1 MIKNTHDSRI
11 HIVKIHFADQ
21 MSQNGLSQH
30 GLSTKWLSHN
40 GLSQNGWP
48 EPKWLEPKWLSQ
60 NGLSQNFQEPAG
72 LNHVFLNA
80 IWNNLKTSCQFARE
94 PLSEWSQFRGGVTMV
109 IRRSTGSNQV
119 LFCTGHGTKAFPILL
134 TRAVLNLAWPSSTA
148 GMMPCS
154 DGLSL
159 ATWIVHCSQNSF
171 GMSRPWKQYGGTWIW
186 SFKQCVNFATGC
198 KRGVT
203 G

>member
-1 MIKNTHDSRI
+1 MATNPIAC
-11 HIVKIHFADQ
+11 IVISSIFYTTICSVAPPSICMASDLLFHL
-21 MSQNGLSQH
+21 G
-30 GLSTKWLSHN
+30 
-40 GLSQNGWP
+40 
-48 EPKWLEPKWLSQ
+48 
-60 NGLSQNFQEPAG
+60 
-72 LNHVFLNA
+72 
-80 IWNNLKTSCQFARE
+80 
-94 PLSEWSQFRGGVTMV
+94 

-148 GMMPCS
+148 SMMPCS

-171 GMSRPWKQYGGTWIW
+171 GMSRLWKQYGGTWIW